1 MRVINRNV
9 NREFEIIEKYEA
21 GIALTGAEVKTV
33 RQGRIK
39 LEGSYVKIIG
49 SEVHLVNGEIAI
61 YEYAR
66 PEKYD
71 ARRTRKLL
79 LHKSEILRL
88 KTKLSA
94 SNNLT
99 IVPIACYNKKSLI
112 KLEIAMAKGKKTWE
126 KKNVEKVRDEKRR
139 VEKEMKEQIKNYQ

>member
-1 MRVINRNV
+1 MKVINRNI
-9 NREFEIIEKYEA
+9 NREYEIIEKYEA
-21 GIALTGAEVKTV
+21 GISLTGAEVKTV

-39 LEGSYVKIIG
+39 FEGSYVKIVG
-49 SEVHLVNGEIAI
+49 SEVFLINAEIAI

-66 PEKYD
+66 PESYD
-71 ARRTRKLL
+71 SRRTRKLL

-94 SNNLT
+94 GANLT

-112 KLEIAMAKGKKTWE
+112 KLEIALSKGKKTWE
-126 KKNVEKVRDEKRR
+126 KKKVEKNRDENRR
-139 VEKEMKEQIKNYQ
+139 IEREMKEQMKY